1 MTTMRRLTLIT
12 LLIGLLSGA
21 TQLFAQ
27 GRTRASIAP
36 HPDLSGET
44 VTAVVTSVSGSLVQ
58 LANGLVTIDIS
69 NAKVSGDIVPGA
81 VLFAVLQP
89 GTVAANAP
97 MPAAIVRATSVSQVT
112 LSGSVTSVDLANGT
126 LTLLGRTI
134 RTTSSTK
141 YSGLLTFAPM
151 TLADI
156 MPGQIVI
163 VDASAS
169 GGMLVANSIN
179 VLTGHA
185 PPSFSML
192 RGTVKSIG
200 ATSWVITSNGSD
212 VTINVNANTKIL
224 GDPKAG
230 DTVDVSIGGDNFAV
244 AIMKEPTLDQVHMN
258 LWVVSTGAT
267 EWIVGGPPGSMA
279 PVHSVTVN
287 AKTKISGDPKAGDRI
302 DLVVQ
307 VQSGGKWLALSITKL
322 P

>member
-12 LLIGLLSGA
+12 LLIAA

-27 GRTRASIAP
+27 ARTRASMAP
-36 HPDLSGET
+36 HSDLSGET
-44 VTAVVTSVSGSLVQ
+44 VTGVVTSVSGSLVQ
-58 LANGLVTIDIS
+58 LANGLVTIDTS
-69 NAKVSGDIVPGA
+69 NAKVSGDLVPGA

-89 GTVAANAP
+89 GTVAPNAP
-97 MPAAIVRATSVSQVT
+97 LPAAIVGATSVSQVT

-134 RTTSSTK
+134 KTTSSTK
-141 YSGLLTFAPM
+141 FSGLLTFAPM
-151 TLADI
+151 TLGDI

-169 GGMLVANSIN
+169 GGTLVASSVN
-179 VLTGHA
+179 VLSGFA

-200 ATSWVITSNGSD
+200 AASWVITSNGSD
-212 VTINVNANTKIL
+212 VTVNVNANTKIA
-224 GDPKAG
+224 GDPKPG
-230 DTVDVSIGGDNFAV
+230 DTVIVSLGSNNVAV
-244 AIMKEPTLDQVHMN
+244 AIIKEPVLDQVHMN
-258 LWVVSTGAT
+258 VWVVSTGAT
-267 EWIVGGPPGSMA
+267 EWVVGGPPGSLA

-287 AKTKISGDPKAGDRI
+287 SSTKISGDPKAGDRI

-322 P
+322 Q